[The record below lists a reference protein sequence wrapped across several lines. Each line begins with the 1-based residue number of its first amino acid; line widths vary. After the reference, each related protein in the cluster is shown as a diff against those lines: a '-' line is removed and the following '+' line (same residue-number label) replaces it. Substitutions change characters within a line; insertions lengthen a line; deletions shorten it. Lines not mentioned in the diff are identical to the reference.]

1 MGIASP
7 SLPRPLPPSPS
18 SFRPSPTVAPRTLG
32 QPHRRTRC
40 GSVTT
45 AHDISSPSSLV
56 IGVVELVGPSVLL
69 GIGRE
74 HVAAADSRSMG
85 LANVVRLVSAVVRCH
100 RYCIRW
106 RDIRR
111 RTRLA
116 RTASEG
122 GMKSELHRYEK
133 DGMPN
138 PV

>member
-1 MGIASP
+1 ME
-7 SLPRPLPPSPS
+7 
-18 SFRPSPTVAPRTLG
+18 VEK
-32 QPHRRTRC
+32 
-40 GSVTT
+40 GSIRYSG
-45 AHDISSPSSLV
+45 ALQFLSC
-56 IGVVELVGPSVLL
+56 L

-74 HVAAADSRSMG
+74 HVAAAESRSMG
-85 LANVVRLVSAVVRCH
+85 LANKVVRLVSAVVQCH